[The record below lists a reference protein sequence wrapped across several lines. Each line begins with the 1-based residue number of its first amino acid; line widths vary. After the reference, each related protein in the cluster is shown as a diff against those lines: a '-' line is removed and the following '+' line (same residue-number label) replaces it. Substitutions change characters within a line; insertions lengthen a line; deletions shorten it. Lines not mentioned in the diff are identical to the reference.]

1 VKLHGRKVVRVAE
14 TRKTD
19 VATVEARARAVGRLL
34 TSADIAL
41 RYGVPEA
48 TVDAW
53 AARKR
58 GPRYVKAGRYRRYRM
73 ADLEAWEQANLS
85 DARSA

>member
-1 VKLHGRKVVRVAE
+1 MELHEGKVIRVAE
-14 TRKTD
+14 TRKTRM
-19 VATVEARARAVGRLL
+19 ATAEARARDVGRLL
-34 TSADIAL
+34 TSEDIAL

-58 GPRYVKAGRYRRYRM
+58 GPRYVKAGRYRRYRL

>member
-1 VKLHGRKVVRVAE
+1 MAE

-19 VATVEARARAVGRLL
+19 VATAEARARDVGRLR
-34 TSADIAL
+34 TSEEVAH
-41 RYGVPEA
+41 RYGVPVA
-48 TVDAW
+48 TVAAW
-53 AARKR
+53 AARGR
-58 GPRYVKAGRYRRYRM
+58 GPRYVKAGRYRRYRL

>member
-1 VKLHGRKVVRVAE
+1 MAE

-19 VATVEARARAVGRLL
+19 VSAVVDRLR
-34 TSADIAL
+34 TSQEVAQ

-58 GPRYVKAGRYRRYRM
+58 GPRYVKCGRYRRYRV
-73 ADLEAWEQANLS
+73 ADLEAWERENLS